1 MSWRPYDGDSVA
13 KVISAAETQFG
24 VGPTRFIA
32 DAGCRGYKVPSNDR
46 LKVRTQGRSGA

>member
-24 VGPTRFIA
+24 VSPTRFIA
-32 DAGCRGYKVPSNDR
+32 DAGCRGYMAPSNDH
-46 LKVRTQGRSGA
+46 LKVYTQGRSGA